1 MPSLSESV
9 QLCPVAPDELPLVS
23 AMAAKIWPDAYR
35 DINSPEQTAY
45 MLEMMYSPEAMK
57 KDIAEGI
64 VYAWIH
70 CEDEPVGFLAAGP
83 VSYGEICF
91 LHKCYVLTEAQGS
104 GSGKAALKLL
114 FARLREAGTP
124 VLKLR
129 VNRRNSRAIG
139 FYQTLGFAIEAE
151 DVLDIGEGFVMEDYI
166 MAKYLS

>member
-1 MPSLSESV
+1 MPSLSESIR
-9 QLCPVAPDELPLVS
+9 LCPVASDELSLVS
-23 AMAAKIWPDAYR
+23 EMAAKIWPEAYR
-35 DINSPEQTAY
+35 GINHPEQTEY
-45 MLEMMYSPEAMK
+45 MLETIYSLEAMK

-64 VYAWIH
+64 GYDWIH
-70 CEDEPVGFLAAGP
+70 CEDKPVGFIAAGP

-104 GSGKAALKLL
+104 GTGKAALKLL

-129 VNRRNSRAIG
+129 VNRKNSRAIG

-151 DVLDIGEGFVMEDYI
+151 DILDIGEGFVMDDYI